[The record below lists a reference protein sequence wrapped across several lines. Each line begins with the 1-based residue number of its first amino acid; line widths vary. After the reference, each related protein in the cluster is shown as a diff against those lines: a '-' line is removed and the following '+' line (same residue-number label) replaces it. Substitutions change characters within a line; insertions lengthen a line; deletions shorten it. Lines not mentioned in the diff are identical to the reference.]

1 MMKDTIPQ
9 RIKSFIA
16 SLAWRMFVWSNNSSE
31 EEYWE
36 MIYNQEKNKREEE

>member
-1 MMKDTIPQ
+1 MMKDTIIQ

-16 SLAWRMFVWSNNSSE
+16 SLGWKMFIWGNDFTE